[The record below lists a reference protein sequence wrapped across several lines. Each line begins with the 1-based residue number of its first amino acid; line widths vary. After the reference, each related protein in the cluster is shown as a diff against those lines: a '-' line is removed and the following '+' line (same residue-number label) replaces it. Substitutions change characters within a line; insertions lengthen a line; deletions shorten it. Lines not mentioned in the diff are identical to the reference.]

1 MARFTIRSNSRTL
14 NRKGAPTLLR
24 RVPVQAEAERQPDD
38 GMTFSSGIEALDEIQ
53 EAEKVEVK
61 IPVAVTY
68 LYDTAE
74 DGSRV
79 RQRFYRTGL
88 FAKDSG
94 GRAHDLVIEVEPRIP
109 KGFVVDAEKGASGIL
124 VVRATNNIN
133 VFKNTLMQP
142 ENPAKS
148 TVKRTFLAI
157 PEFVSFNGK
166 ALVDTNPE
174 PEADTEEAVDEE

>member
-1 MARFTIRSNSRTL
+1 MARLAIRNNSRSL
-14 NRKGAPTLLR
+14 IRKGAPTLLR
-24 RVPVQAEAERQPDD
+24 RNLVQDKAAQQTDD
-38 GMTFSSGIEALDEIQ
+38 VVFDSGLDALDEIQ

-68 LYDTAE
+68 LYDIAE

-88 FAKDSG
+88 FTKDAG
-94 GRAHDLVIEVEPRIP
+94 GNAHDLVIEVEPRIP

-148 TVKRTFLAI
+148 TVKRTFLAV
-157 PEFVSFNGK
+157 PEFISFDGK
-166 ALVDTNPE
+166 ALVDTNPA
-174 PEADTEEAVDEE
+174 PEAQGDETED

>member
-1 MARFTIRSNSRTL
+1 MARLAIRSNSRSL
-14 NRKGAPTLLR
+14 IRKGAPTLLR
-24 RVPVQAEAERQPDD
+24 RNQVQDKAAQQDD
-38 GMTFSSGIEALDEIQ
+38 VVFDNGLEALDEIQ
-53 EAEKVEVK
+53 EAEKVDVK
-61 IPVAVTY
+61 IPVSVTY

-88 FAKDSG
+88 FTKDARG
-94 GRAHDLVIEVEPRIP
+94 NAHDLVIEVEPRIP

-124 VVRATNNIN
+124 VVRTTKSIN

-148 TVKRTFLAI
+148 TVKRTFLAV
-157 PEFVSFNGK
+157 PEFISFDGK
-166 ALVDTNPE
+166 ALVDVNPS
-174 PEADTEEAVDEE
+174 PEAQEEESED

>member
-1 MARFTIRSNSRTL
+1 MARLAIRNNSRSL
-14 NRKGAPTLLR
+14 IRKSAPTILR
-24 RVPVQAEAERQPDD
+24 RNLVQDKAAQAADTVVFD
-38 GMTFSSGIEALDEIQ
+38 NGLEALDDIQ

-88 FAKDSG
+88 FTKDAAGNS
-94 GRAHDLVIEVEPRIP
+94 HDLVIEVEPRIA

-124 VVRATNNIN
+124 VVRTTKSIN
-133 VFKNTLMQP
+133 VFKNALMQP

-148 TVKRTFLAI
+148 TVKRTFLAV
-157 PEFVSFNGK
+157 PDFVSFDGK
-166 ALVDTNPE
+166 ALVDTNPA
-174 PEADTEEAVDEE
+174 PEASEEEAEG